1 METKRSKGFTL
12 IELVIVIV
20 IIGILSTIAV
30 PIYRGYTR
38 RAMASEGKALVG
50 AIAQAEKAYLVE
62 HNSYLAVGTAT
73 GYDATLDIDARQNKY
88 YTTYQVTGVSG
99 TGSGSNAT
107 FAAVAIGSGDA
118 AGMNITLTQTFGAT
132 ATLTE
137 PAY

>member
-1 METKRSKGFTL
+1 MKVKSPKGFTL

-62 HNSYLAVGTAT
+62 HNSYLTVATAT
-73 GYDATLDIDARQNKY
+73 GYNVTLDIDARQNKY
-88 YTTYQVTGVSG
+88 YQTYTVTQSG
-99 TGSGSNAT
+99 TGSAGSAT
-107 FAAVAIGSGDA
+107 FTATAIGSGDA
-118 AGMNITLTQTFGAT
+118 AGMNIIMTQNFGVP